1 MQGRKLERR
10 RGPRQGAYPSH
21 YVDLTDNGKAMGIV
35 PLDKL
40 PVTRE
45 AYDTHAPYRSRYG
58 PQNTRKTGYFCEAAD
73 PVPQFLPQFLIWP
86 CTSVG
91 PLGDQHAVPARPCAI
106 R

>member
-1 MQGRKLERR
+1 MRGRKLERR

-45 AYDTHAPYRSRYG
+45 AYDTHAP
-58 PQNTRKTGYFCEAAD
+58 
-73 PVPQFLPQFLIWP
+73 
-86 CTSVG
+86 
-91 PLGDQHAVPARPCAI
+91 
-106 R
+106 